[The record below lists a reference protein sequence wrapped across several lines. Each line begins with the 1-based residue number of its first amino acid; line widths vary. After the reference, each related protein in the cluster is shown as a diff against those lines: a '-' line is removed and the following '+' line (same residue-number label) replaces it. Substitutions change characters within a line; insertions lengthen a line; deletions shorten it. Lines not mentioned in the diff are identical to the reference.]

1 MSVSARSSQVLGVP
15 VTQSVR
21 SDVGALPG
29 FELSHVLLVVG
40 DPGLQH
46 TARTKHAAHS
56 IRSPLATDLCAEG
69 WRITVPHIHIFLDD
83 RHKIAF
89 VSNQVCWYA
98 GSKRERT
105 APRCERYDTARQ
117 LSHFWQPACKR
128 TEASWS
134 GRGGAL
140 ATPCEGDAI
149 QARVAKHREVVRGGS
164 GSGWEL
170 MCESPLRVPTPTKS
184 AGKFRRKVKSVPGL
198 LFEGLLVGRVQLCV
212 LGTQRDS
219 LLVGVFGRSLLL
231 NSRRKSA
238 PSNLQTGFVV
248 WWYVIDVCVCVRAGV
263 RVLISRWPPAPRS
276 HLPPGRAAG
285 PPGRAGRPR
294 RLAPPDECAPR

>member
-1 MSVSARSSQVLGVP
+1 MSVCARSSQVLGVP

-56 IRSPLATDLCAEG
+56 IRSPLAKDLCAEG

-184 AGKFRRKVKSVPGL
+184 SGKFRQKVKSVPGL

-219 LLVGVFGRSLLL
+219 LLVDVFGRSLAQQSQKERPFQFTDGVRCMVLCDRCVRVRA
-231 NSRRKSA
+231 SRRACLDQPVAPGAPESPPARAGGGSAGAGGTTA
-238 PSNLQTGFVV
+238 PSRPTG
-248 WWYVIDVCVCVRAGV
+248 
-263 RVLISRWPPAPRS
+263 
-276 HLPPGRAAG
+276 
-285 PPGRAGRPR
+285 
-294 RLAPPDECAPR
+294 